1 MPQPSPRN
9 NRPHIDGA
17 WQRTAAFAGLLGTDG
32 RLSPTIF
39 AEMTALA
46 NELGAI
52 NLGQGFPDEDGPRE
66 VLEAAKAAIDRG
78 VNQYS
83 PGRGEPDLLSAI
95 SEHQRRFY
103 DFTADPGSEIIVTAG
118 ATEAIAASIL
128 AFAQPGEEVITFEPF
143 YDAYAAI
150 IGLAGAEHVKVGLRA
165 PSFQPD
171 LSELE
176 SAFTNKT
183 RMILVNNPNNPT
195 GAVFARETLQRIVA
209 LAERHNTLI
218 VTDEVYEHLI
228 FDGAQHTPIAT
239 LPGARDRTITI
250 SSAGKTF
257 STTGWKLGWAIA
269 PPELIT
275 AILTVKQYLTF
286 VNGAPFQPA
295 IATGLRLPDAFYLG
309 IASTLQRKRDILID
323 GLTGAG
329 LEVFTPGGTYFV
341 LADTSPLGYED
352 ATQLSRELGEKVGV
366 VGVPVTAFV
375 SPQHAPDYRS
385 LLRFAFCKRD
395 DVLTEAASRLSRL

>member
-1 MPQPSPRN
+1 M
-9 NRPHIDGA
+9 NRTTSDKSFPHIDGP
-17 WQRTAAFAGLLGTDG
+17 WQRSAAFAGLLGNDG

-46 NELGAI
+46 IKLGAI
-52 NLGQGFPDEDGPRE
+52 NLGQGFPDEDGPHE

-78 VNQYS
+78 INQYS
-83 PGRGEPDLLSAI
+83 PGRGEPDLRQAV

-103 DFTADPGSEIIVTAG
+103 DLDVNPENEVLVTAG

-128 AFAQPGEEVITFEPF
+128 AFVRPGDEVITFEPF

-150 IGLAGAEHVKVGLRA
+150 IGLAGAEHVKVGLRP

-171 LSELE
+171 LVELE
-176 SAFTNKT
+176 RAFTDRT

-195 GAVFARETLQRIVA
+195 GVVFPRAVLQRIVE
-209 LAERHNTLI
+209 LAEKHNVLI

-228 FDGAQHTPIAT
+228 FDGAQHTPIAS
-239 LPGARDRTITI
+239 LPGAAERTITI

-257 STTGWKLGWAIA
+257 STTGWKIGWAIA
-269 PPELIT
+269 TPELIT
-275 AILTVKQYLTF
+275 AVLTVKQYLTF

-295 IATGLRLPDAFYLG
+295 IATGLRLPDSFYQG
-309 IASTLQRKRDILID
+309 IAATLQRKRDILVE
-323 GLTGAG
+323 GLTHAG
-329 LEVFTPGGTYFV
+329 LEVFTPSGTYFV
-341 LADTSPLGYED
+341 LADTRPIGYDD

-375 SPQHAPDYRS
+375 SSENAPDYRS

-395 DVLTEAASRLSRL
+395 AILTKAAARLSQL